1 MAFLAACGESHSA
14 EDTHAGTAEHG
25 PGVVVGV
32 EEIQVNVPV
41 EGTVVARNRA
51 EITTRMMAR
60 VTRGRG

>member
-1 MAFLAACGESHSA
+1 MGRR
-14 EDTHAGTAEHG
+14 
-25 PGVVVGV
+25 GVEV

-60 VTRGRG
+60 VTELAVDVGSRVGPDRF